1 MMEEMGLLSSLYVSS
16 NKSFPMLSD
25 FLEILLSEI
34 NSMFTMSSEGWYS
47 ESTAVPIQNWS
58 AT

>member
-16 NKSFPMLSD
+16 NKSFPMLS
-25 FLEILLSEI
+25 EILLSEI
-34 NSMFTMSSEGWYS
+34 NSMFIMSSEGWYS